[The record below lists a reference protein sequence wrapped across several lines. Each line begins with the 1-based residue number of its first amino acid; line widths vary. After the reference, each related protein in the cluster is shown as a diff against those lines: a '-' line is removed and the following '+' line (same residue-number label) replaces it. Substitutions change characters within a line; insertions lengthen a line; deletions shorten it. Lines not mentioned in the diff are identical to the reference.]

1 MEGIDRSES
10 VASKHPATAGNDN
23 HNNSQLTE

>member
-10 VASKHPATAGNDN
+10 VASKHVPVTSGNDN
-23 HNNSQLTE
+23 QNQS